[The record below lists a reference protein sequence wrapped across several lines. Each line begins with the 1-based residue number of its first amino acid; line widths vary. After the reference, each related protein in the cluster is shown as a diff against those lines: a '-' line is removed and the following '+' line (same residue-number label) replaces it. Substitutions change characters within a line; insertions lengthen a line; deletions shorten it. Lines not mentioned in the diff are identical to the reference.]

1 MNAPD
6 RRHEDLER
14 RFENLQREF
23 AALTNLLAAREP
35 WLDYN
40 ALAKHFSCGHR
51 TVEEWKAEG
60 MPMELLDG
68 KMKGQLSKIL
78 PWLETHGHEGYV
90 SRPEPSRVTVG
101 STNGAAPLERP
112 APDTRKVGS
121 DAQAA

>member
-1 MNAPD
+1 VSAPD
-6 RRHEDLER
+6 RRYEDLER
-14 RFENLQREF
+14 RVSYLE
-23 AALTNLLAAREP
+23 AREP
-35 WLDYN
+35 WLDYKK
-40 ALAKHFSCGHR
+40 LADHFSTSVR
-51 TVEEWKAEG
+51 TVQTWKAEG

-90 SRPEPSRVTVG
+90 SCPEPSRVVVG
-101 STNGAAPLERP
+101 SNNGAAPRERP